1 MSAPPVNRTS
11 QALSGVSCEKSARH
25 SPADC
30 ITAPKSGR
38 ANSKGSSGTAP
49 ADRAASH
56 APQNERRCPHPH
68 RAGRGA
74 ARPRTTCHSACE
86 RAASL
91 PGVRRRFQREG
102 QARRLRHEDCKARSI
117 TNYERRRGG
126 VYDVAPSPQLRVAP
140 RPPSHLLEHVV
151 RDGGACFS
159 ESLAVNPGPTKR
171 LCIISKQADL

>member
-1 MSAPPVNRTS
+1 MKALGGDHLAAARDRISGTRAACKHVASLARARAVIVTVRRGCGCQMSAPPVNRTS
-11 QALSGVSCEKSARH
+11 QALSGVHCEKSVRH

-56 APQNERRCPHPH
+56 APQNERRCPHPR

-74 ARPRTTCHSACE
+74 ARPRTTCHSVCE

-91 PGVRRRFQREG
+91 PGVRRRFQPEG
-102 QARRLRHEDCKARSI
+102 QARRPRHEDCKARSI
-117 TNYERRRGG
+117 TNYERRCGG
-126 VYDVAPSPQLRVAP
+126 
-140 RPPSHLLEHVV
+140 
-151 RDGGACFS
+151 C
-159 ESLAVNPGPTKR
+159 TM
-171 LCIISKQADL
+171 